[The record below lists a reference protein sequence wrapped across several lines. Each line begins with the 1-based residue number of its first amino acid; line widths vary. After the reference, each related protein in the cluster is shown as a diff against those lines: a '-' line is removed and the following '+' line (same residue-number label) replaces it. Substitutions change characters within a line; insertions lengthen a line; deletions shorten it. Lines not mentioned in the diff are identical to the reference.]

1 MQLILNQFPHP
12 YIVRSP
18 LPHEGVHLVSMLGK
32 FYCRPKDFCHSC
44 FLGSLVNASFK
55 KLHTHDTVSHLPDC
69 CADCKHECRL
79 GHFFP
84 EGNVQMHILLNFFI
98 FRTPTSKIQTE
109 RAQFI
114 NYMNGLWGEYYCLHL
129 TLEEVNFRDTMQLNL
144 MGRQQQGL
152 VPASGASAF
161 SQIPVLFLAHY
172 VSTLYS

>member
-1 MQLILNQFPHP
+1 
-12 YIVRSP
+12 
-18 LPHEGVHLVSMLGK
+18 
-32 FYCRPKDFCHSC
+32 
-44 FLGSLVNASFK
+44 
-55 KLHTHDTVSHLPDC
+55 
-69 CADCKHECRL
+69 
-79 GHFFP
+79 
-84 EGNVQMHILLNFFI
+84 MHILLNFFI